1 MEPEATPPPPGG
13 GGAPGPAPP
22 PPAQETR
29 WLWCHDCRR
38 HLAAGPNHDPE
49 SPSCPTCEGAFVE
62 YAEDYVPPDPARRA
76 EEALRAQMAQIA
88 SQFSNILPGVQVSM
102 GMGPDGGGG
111 AQSTGFTFGTQG
123 GANAFRAPE
132 ALMPMMQQ
140 LFQPGGGQTQVATL
154 FENFLNGIGGDVNI
168 AELDTRTFHNP
179 APPELVAALPR
190 VPMPAPGA

>member
-102 GMGPDGGGG
+102 GMGPDGGVDCRVVHGAGHVVKVRGG
-111 AQSTGFTFGTQG
+111 LRLEG
-123 GANAFRAPE
+123 NPPPVRAFAVHP
-132 ALMPMMQQ
+132 
-140 LFQPGGGQTQVATL
+140 T
-154 FENFLNGIGGDVNI
+154 
-168 AELDTRTFHNP
+168 
-179 APPELVAALPR
+179 
-190 VPMPAPGA
+190 

>member
-1 MEPEATPPPPGG
+1 MEPEATPPPPG

-49 SPSCPTCEGAFVE
+49 APSCPTCEGAFVE

-132 ALMPMMQQ
+132 AFMPMMQQ

-179 APPELVAALPR
+179 APPELVASLPR